1 MSAIATTAARLVFMA
16 PQQSTPLVVR
26 HSRARSNR
34 KPLKTAG
41 LNLKYGN
48 LSGGIASTDLAMV
61 LDGTRIRRK
70 WVARLLNSP
79 ELYVAAVA

>member
-1 MSAIATTAARLVFMA
+1 MFMA

-26 HSRARSNR
+26 HSRARSNQ

-48 LSGGIASTDLAMV
+48 LSGGIASTDLTMT
-61 LDGTRIRRK
+61 LDGSRTMG
-70 WVARLLNSP
+70 WVACVARVLNSP